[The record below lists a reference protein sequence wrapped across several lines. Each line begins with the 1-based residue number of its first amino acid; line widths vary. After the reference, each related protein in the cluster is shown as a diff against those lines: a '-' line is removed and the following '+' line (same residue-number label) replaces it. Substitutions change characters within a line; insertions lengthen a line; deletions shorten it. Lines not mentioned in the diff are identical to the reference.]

1 MNYHFTY
8 RLLHLSTLIREV
20 NGNYHKVR
28 KLVKVL
34 GLRLGDHCRN
44 EDGKNYKSQRL
55 LKTIAKLRFLDTIEQ

>member
-34 GLRLGDHCRN
+34 GLSDCEEFRI
-44 EDGKNYKSQRL
+44 K
-55 LKTIAKLRFLDTIEQ
+55 